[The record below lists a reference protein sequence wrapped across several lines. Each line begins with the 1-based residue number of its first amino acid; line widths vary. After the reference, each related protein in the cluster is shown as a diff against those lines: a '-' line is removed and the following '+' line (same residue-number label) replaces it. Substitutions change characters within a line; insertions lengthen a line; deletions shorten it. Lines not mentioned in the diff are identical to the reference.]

1 MFGFKALSEKSC
13 IMQSDLGK
21 LENGTSDPL
30 IKTLQV
36 LADGM
41 GKVLSVKKI
50 GLLKVSKMKKGD
62 TLYGSNEKE

>member
-36 LADGM
+36 LAEGM
-41 GKVLSVKKI
+41 VKVFK
-50 GLLKVSKMKKGD
+50 
-62 TLYGSNEKE
+62 

>member
-1 MFGFKALSEKSC
+1 MFGFIALSEKSC

-30 IKTLQV
+30 IKTLQA

-41 GKVLSVKKI
+41 GKVLFVKEDRVLE
-50 GLLKVSKMKKGD
+50 G
-62 TLYGSNEKE
+62 